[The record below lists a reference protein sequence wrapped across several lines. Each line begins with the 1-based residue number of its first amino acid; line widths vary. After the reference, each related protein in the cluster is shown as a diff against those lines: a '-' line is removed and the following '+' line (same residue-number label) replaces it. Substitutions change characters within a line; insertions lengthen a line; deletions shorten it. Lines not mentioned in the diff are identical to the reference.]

1 LPKDPEL
8 QNTIDEITD
17 LINSLLYKLQQ
28 LS

>member
-1 LPKDPEL
+1 LPKDTEL

-17 LINSLLYKLQQ
+17 LINTLLYKLQQ